1 MIKSTRS
8 ENTFSQSAQDQPK
21 VEYQAE
27 PAPLFRF
34 GERFARNL
42 ALAGM
47 LLLTVTAARNAKLP
61 EGRTVLSAVQDMVE
75 GNWDETLGK
84 ISFVSNMIPESVSV
98 FFQSDLSD
106 AFLSA
111 PCFGTLTHGY
121 SAAEPY
127 LGYQC
132 ADGRVYSAAA
142 GQVMSIAHGEN
153 EERILRIRHDN
164 GLETLYYNLAET
176 FVQEGDDVAA
186 DTCIAQAM
194 ADQTVIME
202 VKRDG
207 LAIDPGTAVTERSHP
222 AS

>member
-1 MIKSTRS
+1 MIKSTRNPEEIS
-8 ENTFSQSAQDQPK
+8 PAAPMQTK
-21 VEYQAE
+21 IEYQE
-27 PAPLFRF
+27 ERPSLFRF
-34 GERFARNL
+34 GERLARNL

-47 LLLTVTAARNAKLP
+47 VLLTVMAARNAKLP
-61 EGRTVLSAVQDMVE
+61 EGQTVLSAVQDMVE

-84 ISFVSNMIPESVSV
+84 ISFVSNLIPESVSV
-98 FFQSDLSD
+98 FFQSDFSEH
-106 AFLSA
+106 FLSA

-121 SAAEPY
+121 SADEPY

-132 ADGRVYSAAA
+132 ADGKVYSAAS

-164 GLETLYYNLAET
+164 GLETLYYNLADT
-176 FVQEGDDVAA
+176 FVQEGDQVAA

-194 ADQTVIME
+194 ADQTVMME

-207 LAIDPGTAVTERSHP
+207 LTIDPSAAVAERSHP